1 MVPPKV
7 IRSVD
12 PEFSEEA
19 RQTKFSGRVQFALEV
34 DAKGRP
40 NNIWIAKLAG
50 MGLDRN
56 AVEAIRQYVFAPA
69 TCHGIAVP
77 VSLFIDVNFEIF

>member
-69 TCHGIAVP
+69 TCHGAP
-77 VSLFIDVNFEIF
+77 VSVSLYIDVRFEIF